1 MKTVELP
8 PVIGATELQQAMTK
22 DRRIRLLDVR
32 MPGEFEG
39 GHIAGS
45 YNVPLSTLGEHAAEL
60 TSVGDPVVLVCR
72 GGNRARQA
80 EQVLRSSGMTRLHVL
95 EGGVAAWQEQGYD
108 LRRTGRERW
117 ALDRQVRLVAGLIV
131 LTGVLL
137 SVFVSP
143 GFVWLAGFMGAG
155 LTFSAVADW
164 CGLALL
170 LGRLP
175 YNRGASCD
183 VSAMVQAIRAGEPGL
198 AR

>member
-1 MKTVELP
+1 MATRELP
-8 PVIGATELQQAMTK
+8 PVLAASDLQDELGRNQ
-22 DRRIRLLDVR
+22 RIRLLDVR
-32 MPGEFEG
+32 TPGEYEG

-45 YNVPLSTLGEHAAEL
+45 YNVPLNTLGEHAGEL
-60 TSVGDPVVLVCR
+60 TTVSDPVVLVCR

-80 EQVLRSSGMTRLHVL
+80 EEVLRDSGMARLHVL
-95 EGGVAAWQEQGYD
+95 EGGIAAWQEAGYD

-117 ALDRQVRLVAGLIV
+117 ALDRQVRLVAGLVV
-131 LTGVLL
+131 LTGALL
-137 SVFVSP
+137 SVSVSP
-143 GFVWLAGFMGAG
+143 WFLLLAGFMGAG

-183 VSAMVQAIRAGEPGL
+183 VSEMVTAIRAG
-198 AR
+198 